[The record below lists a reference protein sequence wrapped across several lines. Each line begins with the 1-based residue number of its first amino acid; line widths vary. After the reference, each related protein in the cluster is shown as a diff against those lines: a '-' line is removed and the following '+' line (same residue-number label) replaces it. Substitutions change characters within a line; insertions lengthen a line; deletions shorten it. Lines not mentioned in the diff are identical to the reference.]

1 MEERPPGVMVTTVK
15 ARDPENSSV
24 SYSMLSLL
32 DSRSQGELLSKE

>member
-1 MEERPPGVMVTTVK
+1 MEERPPGVVVTTVK

-24 SYSMLSLL
+24 SYSMISLL